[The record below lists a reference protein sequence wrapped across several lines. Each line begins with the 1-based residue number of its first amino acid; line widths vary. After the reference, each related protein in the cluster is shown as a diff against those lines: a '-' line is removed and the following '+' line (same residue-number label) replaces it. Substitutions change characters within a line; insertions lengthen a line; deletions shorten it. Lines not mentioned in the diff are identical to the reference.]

1 MFYLYDLATYS
12 KNYGSIPTAHD
23 YDTTIVDDHH
33 NDDNES
39 KDSLLWSDDDDEA
52 AVAWHE
58 RRRERERRRRRR
70 HNERL
75 LNIDEALQSLGMGMF
90 QYRIGLAAGMLLAA
104 DSMEVVILSF
114 LSNLF
119 SHHPIINLQEAENS
133 AEAMNMVVFP
143 AGVVGAMVWG
153 MLSDAVGRRPVFV
166 GAASTIALFGVGTAF
181 CNSYGWLLVTRL
193 FVAFGIGGLTVP
205 FCTFS
210 EFLPP
215 SQRGTNLI
223 GVQVFC
229 ILGALVVHLTLA
241 QPNLKAWRQI
251 VVFLSIPSILAMLL
265 GLSVVP
271 ESPRWLLAQDRQ
283 DEALAIFRVA
293 AKANGKDPD
302 TLFPPGTI
310 LYSHEPQESTVGYCT
325 IFSSGWISL
334 TSTLWTTY
342 FGMSFLTHGTIALAV
357 AVFANDARQQNY
369 QGIFTATSQFL
380 SLLIVLFLI
389 DGFGRSSTQCL
400 AYATGGLL
408 CLAISLMEDGDP
420 TTSSDLLLVL
430 TFLAHTCMF
439 GGKCATWISTTEVL
453 ATELRSTGHG
463 MSNAVSR
470 IGGFLSSYIVTR
482 IYSLPSIGLALFII
496 SLWTASA
503 ASKLPETNV
512 KEMGVVYYPTN
523 STHQNHRRRRCTV
536 GPESAT

>member
-12 KNYGSIPTAHD
+12 KNYGAIPSSDDDD
-23 YDTTIVDDHH
+23 Y
-33 NDDNES
+33 
-39 KDSLLWSDDDDEA
+39 KDPLRQWSDDDEA
-52 AVAWHE
+52 SWNG
-58 RRRERERRRRRR
+58 RQRRRR
-70 HNERL
+70 NERL
-75 LNIDEALQSLGMGMF
+75 LNIDEAVQSLGMGMF

-119 SHHPIINLQEAENS
+119 TKNPIIPLEQAENS
-133 AEAMNMVVFP
+133 ADAMNMVVFP
-143 AGVVGAMVWG
+143 AGVVGAVIWG
-153 MLSDAVGRRPVFV
+153 MLGDVVGRRPVFV
-166 GAASTIALFGVGTAF
+166 GAATTISVFGVGTAF
-181 CNSYGWLLVTRL
+181 CSSYEWLLLTRI

-229 ILGALVVHLTLA
+229 IVGALVVHLTLA
-241 QPNLKAWRQI
+241 QQNLEAWRQI
-251 VVFLSIPSILAMLL
+251 VVLLSIPSILATVL
-265 GLSVVP
+265 GLTVVP

-283 DEALAIFRVA
+283 DEALAILRVA

-302 TLFPPGTI
+302 TLFPAGTI
-310 LYSHEPQESTVGYCT
+310 LYSHEPQEPTIGCCA
-325 IFSSGWISL
+325 IFSSGWISM

-369 QGIFTATSQFL
+369 QGFFTAASQFL
-380 SLLIVLFLI
+380 SLILVLFLI
-389 DGFGRSSTQCL
+389 DSFGRSSTQCL
-400 AYATGGLL
+400 AYAVGGVL
-408 CLAISLMEDGDP
+408 CLVISLMEDGDP
-420 TTSSDLLLVL
+420 TTSSNLLLVV

-439 GGKCATWISTTEVL
+439 GGKCATWISTTEIL
-453 ATELRSTGHG
+453 ATELRTTGHG
-463 MSNAVSR
+463 TANAISR
-470 IGGFLSSYIVTR
+470 VGGFLSSYIVSK
-482 IYSLPSIGLALFII
+482 IYSLPSIGLALFVI

-523 STHQNHRRRRCTV
+523 NNNNNRRRRCV
-536 GPESAT
+536 VPEST